1 MMTSFGLG
9 PFYGKKMKILQYQ
22 LPSRNPKKSSKP
34 VQVGPE
40 RGHCTSLGENHA
52 SLSAPRA
59 CYKIQFIGFLVFPLT
74 RNWVAFWIQPLERK
88 TTASVWGYP
97 RKLITFLELFEE
109 GFHLPP
115 TALQTPTPLSHP
127 CCLQPLAARNCYSLA
142 GF

>member
-59 CYKIQFIGFLVFPLT
+59 CYKNPVYRVLGLSSYKKLSSILDS
-74 RNWVAFWIQPLERK
+74 
-88 TTASVWGYP
+88 ASRTKNYCLCLG
-97 RKLITFLELFEE
+97 
-109 GFHLPP
+109 LPP
-115 TALQTPTPLSHP
+115 KANYLFGAL
-127 CCLQPLAARNCYSLA
+127 
-142 GF
+142 